1 MYSYYDRMTTNAW
14 LGLVN
19 CPTWWSLL
27 FVFGF
32 LYWSSSWRWRPNIG
46 VCRLFWPL
54 LRAGM
59 AVLTQFFSKMYFLY
73 VSPSRQKKLTDFF
86 LVLPPEKAVF
96 FRGGPDFQEWGCPA
110 KLLEIALGKYEARL
124 SEILTGDHCC
134 SRQGNKFT
142 SVFKYFWRKSM
153 MKASSLSSKNGLF
166 STLGSPIRE
175 W

>member
-1 MYSYYDRMTTNAW
+1 
-14 LGLVN
+14 
-19 CPTWWSLL
+19 
-27 FVFGF
+27 
-32 LYWSSSWRWRPNIG
+32 
-46 VCRLFWPL
+46 
-54 LRAGM
+54 M

-86 LVLPPEKAVF
+86 LVLPPEKAFF

-142 SVFKYFWRKSM
+142 SVFKYFWQKKYDESIIFVIQKRTFLNSRKSNQRM
-153 MKASSLSSKNGLF
+153 IVADCVSEL
-166 STLGSPIRE
+166 
-175 W
+175 